1 MHLDIGRGSVVRLP
15 LQEELRRS
23 SQTTSQ
29 WPLVS
34 AIFHGVTRDGFMARH
49 RANHVNIAY
58 ASDAAAANKA
68 LAVKAAMFH
77 SLGVRVHLCGDVDL
91 S

>member
-1 MHLDIGRGSVVRLP
+1 
-15 LQEELRRS
+15 
-23 SQTTSQ
+23 
-29 WPLVS
+29 
-34 AIFHGVTRDGFMARH
+34 MARH